1 MSQREQA
8 EIVASW
14 MYELDRLSP
23 LILKASIAPVTVNL
37 SYGDISFSLYGCS
50 YNDSADSGESMYL
63 LGKEPFEQLLQM
75 TGSKDSGEFCLTF
88 DKEYHV
94 SGYMPKEIYDSFD
107 PDLAKEY
114 HPFGPNL
121 MIREADDAWLKS
133 ERKIVEM
140 DVTYY
145 PRLGSS

>member
-23 LILKASIAPVTVNL
+23 RILKSSIVPVTINL
-37 SYGDISFSLYGCS
+37 SYEDISFSLYGCA
-50 YNDSADSGESMYL
+50 YTDIDDKESMYL

-75 TGSKDSGEFCLTF
+75 TGAEDSGEFCLTF

-94 SGYMPKEIYDSFD
+94 SGYMPKETYDSFD
-107 PDLAKEY
+107 PELAEEY

-121 MIREADDAWLKS
+121 MLGEADDEWIKS
-133 ERKIVEM
+133 ERKVIEM

>member
-14 MYELDRLSP
+14 MHKLDRLSP
-23 LILKASIAPVTVNL
+23 EILKESIAPVTVNL
-37 SYGDISFSLYGCS
+37 SYGDVSFSLYGCS
-50 YNDSADSGESMYL
+50 YNDAGSVESMYL

-75 TGSKDSGEFCLTF
+75 TGSEESREFCLAF
-88 DKEYHV
+88 DKEYYV
-94 SGYMPKEIYDSFD
+94 SGYLPKEAYDSFD

-121 MIREADDAWLKS
+121 IIREADDTWIRDD
-133 ERKIVEM
+133 RKVVEM

-145 PRLGSS
+145 PRLSSS